1 MPSRSFQKDA
11 FNNESK
17 IKNYKKSTSKRYSNG
32 KLVSPESSESKIQ
45 GAGEIFKKNG
55 MVGAGET
62 TADSIL
68 QTLGISF
75 INGASREH
83 SFLSTQDEMTPTNPN
98 IIDEEGLKI
107 LKNEKIE
114 SVKYFGKKTD
124 NPFYNLDEGRSFNR
138 QQEVNKQK
146 QANQY
151 TNRTNMAI
159 SFFDLNILNTNTP
172 SLGQFK

>member
-62 TADSIL
+62 TADSI
-68 QTLGISF
+68 
-75 INGASREH
+75 
-83 SFLSTQDEMTPTNPN
+83 P
-98 IIDEEGLKI
+98 
-107 LKNEKIE
+107 
-114 SVKYFGKKTD
+114 Y
-124 NPFYNLDEGRSFNR
+124 
-138 QQEVNKQK
+138 
-146 QANQY
+146 
-151 TNRTNMAI
+151 
-159 SFFDLNILNTNTP
+159 ILNAFLLNQT
-172 SLGQFK
+172 S